1 MGRKVPRLRNNSWF
15 PSHNDKLL
23 VLNLKRVRYYFEFP
37 DGYVIIMYTEFFGLN
52 AKPFELLPNPKFLYL
67 SKGHRKALSYLQ
79 YGVEEHAG
87 FTLMT
92 GEVGSGK
99 TTLLRDIIN
108 KISGDVTLAMVFNT
122 KVDGTQLLTMI
133 NEDFGLTVE
142 GRSKV
147 ELLSD
152 LNDFLLV
159 ECAEGRQPIIII
171 DEAQNLSEEALEEI
185 RLLSNLEADNFK
197 LVQIILVGQ
206 PELKDLISKPSL
218 RQLRQRISISCHLNP
233 LNREE
238 MEEYI
243 FHRLATVGNRDCI
256 SFAEGGLDRVYNFSG
271 GVPRL
276 INVICDF
283 LLLSAFV
290 EETHE
295 VSLEL
300 IDDAIKELSFGSAE
314 GSKSTVH
321 PALNEQITPAIEG
334 RLARIEENFAKLS
347 SNRAEQEA
355 IMERLS
361 SQGSILEYLINQQQ
375 SQFAKIEEQLK
386 KNSAQIERLRAA
398 VLKEGGAAEQGPL
411 YFTEVLKK
419 NG

>member
-1 MGRKVPRLRNNSWF
+1 
-15 PSHNDKLL
+15 
-23 VLNLKRVRYYFEFP
+23 
-37 DGYVIIMYTEFFGLN
+37 MYTEFFGLS

-79 YGVEEHAG
+79 YGVQEHAG
-87 FTLMT
+87 FTLLT

-108 KISGDVTLAMVFNT
+108 KISGDTTLAMVFNT
-122 KVDGTQLLTMI
+122 SVDGTQLLAMI
-133 NEDFGLTVE
+133 NEDFGLQIE

-152 LNDFLLV
+152 LNDFLLA
-159 ECAEGRQPIIII
+159 ECSEGRQPIIII

-206 PELKDLISKPSL
+206 PELRDIVARPSL
-218 RQLRQRISISCHLNP
+218 RQLRQRISISCHLDP

-238 MEEYI
+238 TEEYI

-256 SFAEGGLDRVYNFSG
+256 SFTPEGLDKIYEFSG
-271 GVPRL
+271 GIPRL
-276 INVICDF
+276 ISLICDF
-283 LLLSAFV
+283 LMLSAFV

-295 VSLEL
+295 ISNDL
-300 IDDAIKELSFGSAE
+300 IDDAVSELSFGKGQATGRKITSE
-314 GSKSTVH
+314 TRDSQPL
-321 PALNEQITPAIEG
+321 PANIDE
-334 RLARIEENFAKLS
+334 RLSRIEDNYARLS
-347 SNRAEQEA
+347 ANRAEQEA
-355 IMERLS
+355 ILERLS

-375 SQFAKIEEQLK
+375 SQFTKIEEQLK
-386 KNSAQIERLRAA
+386 KNSAQVERLRAA
-398 VLKEGGAAEQGPL
+398 VLGESTKSEQRERESL
-411 YFTEVLKK
+411 TFEEVFKS
-419 NG
+419 NS